1 MSMMAE
7 NNLIIAGTSS
17 TPQVSFN
24 VSTQLCSLTGV
35 STPVDSMDFY
45 RPIIQWVVDHQD
57 VIADDTKFEFQ
68 LNYFNSSSMKA
79 LLWLIQQISD
89 LIQSGRNWHLVWV
102 VIEEDEFMLEGGE
115 AIQSL
120 IDSTLLIENRD

>member
-1 MSMMAE
+1 
-7 NNLIIAGTSS
+7 
-17 TPQVSFN
+17 
-24 VSTQLCSLTGV
+24 
-35 STPVDSMDFY
+35 
-45 RPIIQWVVDHQD
+45 VVDHQD